1 MKEPAVLISHFQTR
15 VTKLS
20 VVGGLHFPTQVGRED
35 LKPITDSQKR
45 EVDRLQ
51 QFRIGAWCA
60 VLVNGKRTA
69 GKDDAFRLARDDS
82 FDRSVERQD
91 LAIYARLS
99 NSPGYQLGVLRSKV
113 QYDDSFVLIK
123 RGQKENLGLAFC
135 VKRFDGKNELRIIH
149 KVKGEE

>member
-20 VVGGLHFPTQVGRED
+20 IVGGLHFPTQVGREH

-60 VLVNGKRTA
+60 VLVDGKRTA
-69 GKDDAFRLARDDS
+69 GKDDAIRLAGDGA
-82 FDRSVERQD
+82 FDVSVARQD
-91 LAIYARLS
+91 VRIYGR
-99 NSPGYQLGVLRSKV
+99 PP
-113 QYDDSFVLIK
+113 
-123 RGQKENLGLAFC
+123 ET
-135 VKRFDGKNELRIIH
+135 
-149 KVKGEE
+149 